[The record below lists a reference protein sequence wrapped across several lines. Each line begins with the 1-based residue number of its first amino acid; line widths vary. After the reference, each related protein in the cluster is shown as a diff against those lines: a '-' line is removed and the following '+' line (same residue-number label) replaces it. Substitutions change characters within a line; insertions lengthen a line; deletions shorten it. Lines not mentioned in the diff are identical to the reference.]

1 MIRDFPPDPLPQGCP
16 FSFVSKLERNDS
28 TKVTKQALLGALRYV
43 TCAAPAK
50 PEDQM
55 SRTIKN
61 WFAFA
66 LDEKTTGLWG
76 YHSQGKYNFKI
87 TSGGKKDADP
97 LNPDSATQGKD
108 QSLLEMWND
117 SGYGLTHYVNE
128 GDGKAQAEGTT
139 NRKQSGFYYYSPG
152 ARDYSQ
158 LFVTDGES
166 SIWGF
171 TNGRWQYK
179 LAAEANSTIFQIW
192 KGPNGTSEDPPA
204 GYAKMYA
211 YGESAGFSCSKTDE
225 ISSTLEP
232 SSLYCIDKSTEDL
245 QGRYYAGGANIWVEG
260 QYTQVDGCEIHCYQM
275 GGADAK
281 FYPGGA
287 TMTINGQYT
296 QVDGCEIHCNQGGG
310 ADARFYPG
318 GATMSN
324 GSTFTEIASS
334 TITCNDGSA
343 SATYAAGVATITKPG
358 GGVIDLEPRGNVTCY
373 IQQVKV
379 CVDGKEKSAYVLM
392 SDPT

>member
-16 FSFVSKLERNDS
+16 FSFVSKLERNET

-43 TCAAPAK
+43 ACAAAPD
-50 PEDQM
+50 PSDQM
-55 SRTIKN
+55 SRQIKN
-61 WFAFA
+61 WFAFT

-76 YHSQGKYNFKI
+76 YHTQGKYNFKI

-97 LNPDSATQGKD
+97 LNPDSATEGKD

-128 GDGKAQAEGTT
+128 GDGEAQVDAAT
-139 NRKQSGFYYYSPG
+139 NKKQSGFYYYSPQ

-171 TNGRWQYK
+171 TKDTWQYK

-192 KGPNGTSEDPPA
+192 KGPDGTEKDPPR

-211 YGESAGFSCSKTDE
+211 YDEAAGFSCSKSDDL
-225 ISSTLEP
+225 SSTLEP
-232 SSLYCIDKSTEDL
+232 SSLYCIHKEKAKDL
-245 QGRYYAGGANIWVEG
+245 QARYYAGGTNVWVDG
-260 QYTQVDGCEIHCYQM
+260 QYTQINGCEIHCYQQA
-275 GGADAK
+275 GIDAK

-287 TMTINGQYT
+287 TMTNSGKFT
-296 QVDGCEIHCNQGGG
+296 QIDN
-310 ADARFYPG
+310 
-318 GATMSN
+318 
-324 GSTFTEIASS
+324 S
-334 TITCNDGSA
+334 TIFCNDGSS
-343 SATYAAGVATITKPG
+343 SAKYYAGGAFITAG
-358 GGVIDLEPRGNVTCY
+358 GGGGTVDLTPKGGAACTIR
-373 IQQVKV
+373 QVAV
-379 CVDGKEKSAYVLM
+379 CVDGKEKTAYVLM
-392 SDPT
+392 SDPQ

>member
-16 FSFVSKLERNDS
+16 FSFVSKLERNES

-43 TCAAPAK
+43 TCVAPAK

-97 LNPDSATQGKD
+97 LNPDSATEGKD
-108 QSLLEMWND
+108 QALLEMWND

-128 GDGKAQAEGTT
+128 GDGEAQADAAA
-139 NRKQSGFYYYSPG
+139 NKKQSGFYYYSPG

-158 LFVTDGES
+158 LFVTDNES
-166 SIWGF
+166 SMWGF
-171 TNGRWQYK
+171 TRNTWQYK

-192 KGPNGTSEDPPA
+192 KGPDGTDEDPPR

-211 YGESAGFSCSKTDE
+211 YDEAGGFSCSKSDK

-232 SSLYCIDKSTEDL
+232 SSLYCIDKSSKDL
-245 QGRYYAGGANIWVEG
+245 QGTYYAGGCNTWVDGQYTQTDGCVISCYQEGGIDAKFYAGGATMTTGGGYTQVDGSTISCDGNGASAKFYAGGATMTTGGGYTQVDGSTIECAGNGASAKYYAGGAVITAG
-260 QYTQVDGCEIHCYQM
+260 SGAQVDLTP
-275 GGADAK
+275 K
-281 FYPGGA
+281 
-287 TMTINGQYT
+287 
-296 QVDGCEIHCNQGGG
+296 
-310 ADARFYPG
+310 
-318 GATMSN
+318 
-324 GSTFTEIASS
+324 
-334 TITCNDGSA
+334 GSA
-343 SATYAAGVATITKPG
+343 Y
-358 GGVIDLEPRGNVTCY
+358 CY

-379 CVDGKEKSAYVLM
+379 CVDGKEKSAWVLM
-392 SDPT
+392 SDPA